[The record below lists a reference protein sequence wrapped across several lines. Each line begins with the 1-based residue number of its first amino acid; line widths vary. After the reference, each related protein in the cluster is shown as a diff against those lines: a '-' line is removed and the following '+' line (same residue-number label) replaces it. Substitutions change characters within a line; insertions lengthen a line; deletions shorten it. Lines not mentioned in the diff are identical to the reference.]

1 LPWFKDDTAL
11 KKIQTPVRK
20 NVAFVSGGVFNCLI
34 RTTVRIP
41 SPRLYSRR
49 QTMSAVTF
57 TTGFNSTASKSIV
70 NQGLLAST
78 AANPSGRLRRR
89 GRLARTI
96 VVLSLSVV
104 MVAGFAATSGANQ
117 EAPVASAAPSYSVV
131 VVAPGETLW
140 SVAAAYASGDVQ
152 GLINEIREVNNLKGY
167 DLQAGQRLRVPL
179 SQ

>member
-1 LPWFKDDTAL
+1 MSTLT
-11 KKIQTPVRK
+11 
-20 NVAFVSGGVFNCLI
+20 VS
-34 RTTVRIP
+34 
-41 SPRLYSRR
+41 
-49 QTMSAVTF
+49 
-57 TTGFNSTASKSIV
+57 TGFNSMTSKSIV
-70 NQGLLAST
+70 NQSLQ
-78 AANPSGRLRRR
+78 ANPSGRLTRR

-96 VVLSLSVV
+96 VVLSLAVV

-140 SVAAAYASGDVQ
+140 SVAAAYATGDVQ

-179 SQ
+179 NQ

>member
-1 LPWFKDDTAL
+1 M
-11 KKIQTPVRK
+11 
-20 NVAFVSGGVFNCLI
+20 
-34 RTTVRIP
+34 
-41 SPRLYSRR
+41 
-49 QTMSAVTF
+49 TMSALTINSF
-57 TTGFNSTASKSIV
+57 GSTTSGKSSV
-70 NQGLLAST
+70 NQGLLKGEWQ
-78 AANPSGRLRRR
+78 ANPSGRLTRR

-96 VVLSLSVV
+96 VVLSLAVV

-152 GLINEIREVNNLKGY
+152 GFVTQIREINNLKGY

-179 SQ
+179 NQ

>member
-1 LPWFKDDTAL
+1 LSYS
-11 KKIQTPVRK
+11 
-20 NVAFVSGGVFNCLI
+20 NNCSN
-34 RTTVRIP
+34 TFPKVV
-41 SPRLYSRR
+41 
-49 QTMSAVTF
+49 QQEMTMSALTINSF
-57 TTGFNSTASKSIV
+57 GSTTSGKRSV
-70 NQGLLAST
+70 NQALQ
-78 AANPSGRLRRR
+78 ANPSGRLTRR

-96 VVLSLSVV
+96 VVLSLAVV

-152 GLINEIREVNNLKGY
+152 GFVTQIREINNLKGY

-179 SQ
+179 NQ

>member
-1 LPWFKDDTAL
+1 LE
-11 KKIQTPVRK
+11 KIQTPVRK

-49 QTMSAVTF
+49 KTMSAVTF
-57 TTGFNSTASKSIV
+57 STGFNSTASKSSV
-70 NQGLLAST
+70 NQGFLANT
-78 AANPSGRLRRR
+78 AANPSGRLTRR

-96 VVLSLSVV
+96 VVLSLAVV

-117 EAPVASAAPSYSVV
+117 EGPKTSAPATYSVV

-152 GLINEIREVNNLKGY
+152 GFINEIREINNLKGY
-167 DLQAGQRLRVPL
+167 DLQAGQKIRVPL
-179 SQ
+179 GK

>member
-1 LPWFKDDTAL
+1 
-11 KKIQTPVRK
+11 
-20 NVAFVSGGVFNCLI
+20 
-34 RTTVRIP
+34 
-41 SPRLYSRR
+41 
-49 QTMSAVTF
+49 MSAVTF
-57 TTGFNSTASKSIV
+57 STGFDSTASKSIV
-70 NQGLLAST
+70 NQGFL
-78 AANPSGRLRRR
+78 ANPSGQQSLARLTRR

-96 VVLSLSVV
+96 VVLSLAVV

-117 EAPVASAAPSYSVV
+117 EAPVKSAAPSYSVV

-179 SQ
+179 GN